1 MEQQEP
7 LRNISEIGEFTL
19 IEELTRDFISS
30 KDELLVGIGDDAAGI
45 LLENEK
51 VQVISTDLLVEGVH
65 FAFDSDKQKVD
76 LVRQSFLTQFPHL
89 ETYITFEAPNFN
101 LKAGNF
107 RTQIEAELVKE
118 KMVLMYPLNNILKE
132 KINLPSIN

>member
-1 MEQQEP
+1 
-7 LRNISEIGEFTL
+7 LL
-19 IEELTRDFISS
+19 ILGFFFLLFFNETYAQVLITSDERIEDAVLKRLNRDLFGYRIQ
-30 KDELLVGIGDDAAGI
+30 L
-45 LLENEK
+45 
-51 VQVISTDLLVEGVH
+51 
-65 FAFDSDKQKVD
+65 AFDSDKQKVD

>member
-1 MEQQEP
+1 MKTK
-7 LRNISEIGEFTL
+7 LL
-19 IEELTRDFISS
+19 ILGFFFLLFFNETYAQVLITSDERIEDAVLKRLKRDLFGYRIQ
-30 KDELLVGIGDDAAGI
+30 L
-45 LLENEK
+45 
-51 VQVISTDLLVEGVH
+51 
-65 FAFDSDKQKVD
+65 AFDSDKQKVD

>member
-1 MEQQEP
+1 MKTK
-7 LRNISEIGEFTL
+7 LL
-19 IEELTRDFISS
+19 ILGFFFLLFFNETYAQVLITSDERIEDAVLKRLNRDLFGYRIQ
-30 KDELLVGIGDDAAGI
+30 L
-45 LLENEK
+45 
-51 VQVISTDLLVEGVH
+51 
-65 FAFDSDKQKVD
+65 AFDSDKQKVD